1 MKRWIGRWLV
11 AVSILHV
18 IFAVFV
24 FRKVLAPVVQRG
36 LVNAVGTEPLTS
48 LAVWFVLF
56 GVMLFICGLSIDALE
71 RASSNHVPKFIGWCL
86 LALGVLGAAL
96 MPVSGFWLVFP
107 PAIAVLVRKP
117 SASLAAART

>member
-1 MKRWIGRWLV
+1 MKQWIGRWLV

-18 IFAVFV
+18 VFAIVV
-24 FRKVLAPVVQRG
+24 FRKILAPVVERG
-36 LVNAVGTEPLTS
+36 LVNAVGTDPRTS

-86 LALGVLGAAL
+86 LGLGILGAAL

-107 PAIAVLVRKP
+107 PAIAVLARKRN
-117 SASLAAART
+117 ASLAPART